1 MKERIKAWIKT
12 NYIPLLFVGIA
23 VLIELTA
30 IAVTSG
36 AFYIRNPWMYLTV
49 LGMLTLVQFF
59 LSSNKARYVYS
70 IVLLAVIFVVDLVF
84 IVIFELTETIFD
96 FSMFNLRG
104 DAMAIVESIP
114 VNFIYGTVSGILF
127 SAFIVF
133 GRLPIGKVPEPQAH
147 KIKKIVVPCV
157 LAVIIALHAVCVFFS
172 VRTNKNDP
180 YLTEKLYG
188 SSDASYADRSP
199 IGNLV
204 TEIYQGAFSKTEMGD
219 VDDITEFVYS
229 AVETGENDP
238 MFAQAKD
245 YNVVTVL
252 GETFEW
258 FSFVKDAAKYP
269 NGHTISEELL
279 RELYPNL
286 YKFYDSSYVM
296 NNFYAREKTDISEN
310 LSMLGSYPLDYLLN
324 YDYASNNI
332 EYSLPNTFKNLY
344 GDDTQVISFHN
355 GNRTYYNRNKYLVD
369 AVGFEKFVAAEDME
383 AKSGD
388 EFTDHIP
395 EGERNLDT
403 EMIAACKDEM
413 FPTDGTRFYTYV
425 TTITMHGKF
434 SYRESLKKYYDI
446 LDEKGIYPLLN
457 ENAPNSEEINAFR
470 YYAAATME
478 FDAAIGMIMDEL
490 ENRNL
495 ADKTLIV
502 IFGDHN
508 AYYQSLTNYVKNIY
522 PITQKYEN
530 VTELYRVPL
539 MIRVGKGLPQPQI
552 IEKFTYTADI
562 PVTIMSLL
570 GIKYFSNLYYGHSVF
585 SDEESILYSRA
596 YDVFL
601 TDKIYFTTLKN
612 IKYKSDIVTQAYISD
627 VEQRA
632 LTLLKK
638 TSYIN
643 RIYAGDYFTGDY
655 EAEYEAKLKRLNG
668 VE

>member
-1 MKERIKAWIKT
+1 MKEKIVAWIKT
-12 NYIPLLFVGIA
+12 NYLPLLFIVAA
-23 VLIELTA
+23 VFIELTA

-49 LGMLTLVQFF
+49 LGLLTLVQFF
-59 LSSNKARYVYS
+59 IPSNKARYIYS
-70 IVLLAVIFVVDLVF
+70 IVTLSVIFIMDLVF

-104 DAMAIVESIP
+104 DAMAIVEEIP
-114 VNFIYGTVSGILF
+114 VNFVYGTVSGVLL
-127 SAFIVF
+127 SSFIVF
-133 GRLPIGKVPEPQAH
+133 ARLPLGKVAEPTTH
-147 KIKKIVVPCV
+147 RLKKIIVPSL
-157 LAVIIALHAVCVFFS
+157 LAVIIALHTVCVFFS
-172 VRTNKNDP
+172 VRTNEADP

-188 SSDASYADRSP
+188 SADASYADRSP

-219 VDDITEFVYS
+219 SSDVTDFIYKE
-229 AVETGENDP
+229 VETGENDP
-238 MFAQAKD
+238 MFGVAKD
-245 YNVVTVL
+245 YNVVTIL

-258 FSFVKDAAKYP
+258 FSFMRDDAKYP
-269 NGHTISEELL
+269 NGHNISEDIL

-286 YKFYDSSYVM
+286 YKFYDSSYVF

-310 LSMLGSYPLDYLLN
+310 LSIIGSYPLDYLLN
-324 YDYASNNI
+324 YDYPENNI
-332 EYSLPNTFKNLY
+332 EYSLPNTFKTLY
-344 GDDTQVISFHN
+344 GEDTQVISFHN

-383 AKSGD
+383 ALPGD
-388 EFTDHIP
+388 DFTDHIP
-395 EGERNLDT
+395 EGERNLDS
-403 EMIAACKDEM
+403 EMIKACKDEM
-413 FPTDGTRFYTYV
+413 FPSDKRFYTYI
-425 TTITMHGKF
+425 TTISMHGKF
-434 SYRESLKKYYDI
+434 SHRESMARHYEK
-446 LDEKGIYPLLN
+446 LDAKGVYPLVGEEELN
-457 ENAPNSEEINAFR
+457 FEEKNAFR

-478 FDAAIGMIMDEL
+478 LDDALGMVMDEL
-490 ENRNL
+490 KNRGLEDN
-495 ADKTLIV
+495 TMVV

-539 MIRVGKGLPQPQI
+539 MIRIGEGLSQAEV

-562 PVTIMSLL
+562 PPTIMSLL
-570 GIKYFSNLYYGHSVF
+570 GIKYYSNLFYGHSVF
-585 SDEESILYSRA
+585 SAEESLLYSRA

-612 IKYKSDIVTQAYISD
+612 IKYSHESVNDAYINDIES
-627 VEQRA
+627 RA

-638 TSYIN
+638 ISYIN
-643 RIYAGDYFTGDY
+643 RLFAGNYFTGENATLY
-655 EAEYEAKLKRLNG
+655 ETKLKSLNG
-668 VE
+668 IQ